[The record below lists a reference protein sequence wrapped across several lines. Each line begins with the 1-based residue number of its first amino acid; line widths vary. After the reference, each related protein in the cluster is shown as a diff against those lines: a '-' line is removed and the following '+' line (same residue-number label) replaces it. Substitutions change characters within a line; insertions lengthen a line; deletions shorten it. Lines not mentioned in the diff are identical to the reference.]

1 MHLKK
6 SIQIAEV
13 LCSHFNVED
22 GIHKIPSIL
31 CFIISRK
38 VKTQQKCKL
47 FPPKTKIC
55 AVHRDGAVTN
65 RTCQK
70 RFMEFCAGDFSL
82 DHAPWPGK
90 PGEGDSDRIET
101 FIENNQSYTT
111 WETANILKISKS
123 IM

>member
-1 MHLKK
+1 
-6 SIQIAEV
+6 
-13 LCSHFNVED
+13 
-22 GIHKIPSIL
+22 
-31 CFIISRK
+31 
-38 VKTQQKCKL
+38 
-47 FPPKTKIC
+47 
-55 AVHRDGAVTN
+55 
-65 RTCQK
+65 
-70 RFMEFCAGDFSL
+70 MEFCAGDFSL